1 MRFTGIVR
9 WFDFIRGLGVIGH
22 ETGDGDCHVDHSS
35 LRGTVCNLLAAGD
48 RVEFEVIHSGT
59 SIAAHDVIRIGTV
72 LVPAAL
78 EGSC

>member
-1 MRFTGIVR
+1 MRFTGTVK

-22 ETGDGDCHVDHSS
+22 EDGDLDCLVDHSS

-48 RVEFEVIHSGT
+48 RVEYDVIEFGAGS
-59 SIAAHDVIRIGTV
+59 AARDVIRLGAG
-72 LVPAAL
+72 LVPATL